1 VPAGFLRPMTP
12 HRLTGNLKTMSLPDL
27 LQWAG
32 RAGKTGAL
40 ALRRDQLL
48 KHILFLDGAIV
59 GSSSNDPRD
68 SLGQVLLSE
77 GIITET
83 QLKEALEEQ
92 KRSGTMLGMLL
103 VRRGVVTESRVAAI
117 LRQKAEETVYSL
129 FLWDDAEF
137 DFADGERPPSDQVVV
152 TVSVE
157 GVLMEGLRR
166 YDTSRRIREVLTHNR
181 LILARGPRP
190 LGPEIA
196 DRAFPRRVYELV
208 DGRRTIADIILEA
221 HASEF
226 NVSQILFALVQ
237 RGHAVIAGEASAVS
251 GSRAGAPAD
260 PLTLARERLG
270 RGDAE
275 EALEILDAAR
285 KVGVR
290 SPALD
295 ALTEEAERYFV
306 EKAYRHYL
314 PPGKI
319 PILKRPMELL
329 FDETLRPEEVFLVSR
344 VNGTWDLRSIMSISP
359 LREVDALRA
368 LKRLRER
375 GVIDLVDPAGQ
386 SKAA

>member
-1 VPAGFLRPMTP
+1 MSQ
-12 HRLTGNLKTMSLPDL
+12 HRLTGHLATMSLPDL

-32 RAGKTGAL
+32 RAGKTGSL
-40 ALRRDQLL
+40 ALRRDQLH
-48 KHILFLDGAIV
+48 KRILFLDGAIV

-68 SLGQVLLSE
+68 YLGQVLLSE
-77 GIITET
+77 GAITET
-83 QLKEALEEQ
+83 QLKEAIEEQ

-103 VRRGVVTESRVAAI
+103 VRQGVVSEARVATI

-129 FLWDDAEF
+129 FLWDDADFE
-137 DFADGERPPSDQVVV
+137 FADGQRPPADQVVI
-152 TVSVE
+152 TISVE

-166 YDTSRRIREVLTHNR
+166 YDTSRRIREVLPHNR
-181 LILARGPRP
+181 LILARGARP

-208 DGRRTIADIILEA
+208 DGRRTIADVILEA

-237 RGHAVIAGEASAVS
+237 RGHAVIAGEAGPAA
-251 GSRAGAPAD
+251 GGNAGAAGQACAPGD
-260 PLTLARERLG
+260 PLAQARERLNK
-270 RGDAE
+270 GDAE
-275 EALEILDAAR
+275 EALELLDAAR
-285 KVGVR
+285 KAGVR
-290 SPALD
+290 SPAMD

-306 EKAYRHYL
+306 ERAYRHYL

-329 FDETLRPEEVFLVSR
+329 FDESLRPEEVFLVSR

-375 GVIDLVDPAGQ
+375 GVIDLVDPAVQ
-386 SKAA
+386 AKAA